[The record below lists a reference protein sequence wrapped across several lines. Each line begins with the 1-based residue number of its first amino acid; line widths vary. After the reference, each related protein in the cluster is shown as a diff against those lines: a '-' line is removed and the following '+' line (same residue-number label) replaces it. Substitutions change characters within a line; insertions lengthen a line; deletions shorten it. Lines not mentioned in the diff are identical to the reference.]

1 MEQLYCSTIL
11 QDQLSKRKERN
22 KFYSLRAFARDLG
35 IGSTTLSDVLAQKR
49 QLSKSNIIKISE
61 KLSLSPLEIERLN
74 LERLGKKQSQTK
86 QEIQRI
92 QLIEKEFKLI
102 AEWYYLAI
110 LNLAQLKNNKSN
122 SLWISK
128 RLGIT
133 KEEAKLALTTL
144 HEMNFIVT
152 KKGVMCRTAFPLS
165 TTHDIP
171 SRAIRKYHREVL
183 YKAIDILDNE
193 KVDTLDREFSS
204 TTMLINPNQLEKA
217 KKVLNETKYKVE
229 KILESGERTSV
240 YNFTYQVFPLDNI

>member
-102 AEWYYLAI
+102 AE
-110 LNLAQLKNNKSN
+110 
-122 SLWISK
+122 
-128 RLGIT
+128 
-133 KEEAKLALTTL
+133 
-144 HEMNFIVT
+144 
-152 KKGVMCRTAFPLS
+152 
-165 TTHDIP
+165 
-171 SRAIRKYHREVL
+171 
-183 YKAIDILDNE
+183 
-193 KVDTLDREFSS
+193 
-204 TTMLINPNQLEKA
+204 
-217 KKVLNETKYKVE
+217 
-229 KILESGERTSV
+229 
-240 YNFTYQVFPLDNI
+240 